1 MKKPRAISQKSLDNL
16 QKAADFSKDNQP
28 SCESKSKGQIEARKE
43 FNVNLTLRTL
53 AQSYDATKIAYE
65 SAIQCAKNG
74 KPDSLI
80 KLIGL
85 AKEPEAQNINLNGG
99 VEVQKV
105 FIDEKT
111 KKEVDKHVKDFIN
124 D

>member
-1 MKKPRAISQKSLDNL
+1 MTNKNAKANTKGHTFPKAPQGLDKEKST
-16 QKAADFSKDNQP
+16 
-28 SCESKSKGQIEARKE
+28 GQIEARKE

-53 AQSYDATKIAYE
+53 AQSYNATQIAYE
-65 SAIQCAKNG
+65 SAIECAQNG
-74 KPDSLI
+74 KPDPLI
-80 KLIGL
+80 KLLGL

-105 FIDEKT
+105 FIDEAT
-111 KKEVDKHVKDFIN
+111 KKEAKKHIKDFIEN

>member
-1 MKKPRAISQKSLDNL
+1 MPNEKSLENL
-16 QKAADFSKDNQP
+16 NKRKKFP
-28 SCESKSKGQIEARKE
+28 KSPQGLDIAKSNGQVEARKE

-65 SAIQCAKNG
+65 SAIECAKKG

-80 KLIGL
+80 KLLGL

-99 VEVQKV
+99 VEVQKI
-105 FIDEKT
+105 FIDAKT

-124 D
+124 ND